1 VTRLSLLVDCLG
13 VALAR
18 LQGPGHLR
26 PGDKDKAK
34 VDKEDDVSGCE
45 KVKVKK

>member
-1 VTRLSLLVDCLG
+1 LAWPSPDSKDQVTCG
-13 VALAR
+13 
-18 LQGPGHLR
+18 